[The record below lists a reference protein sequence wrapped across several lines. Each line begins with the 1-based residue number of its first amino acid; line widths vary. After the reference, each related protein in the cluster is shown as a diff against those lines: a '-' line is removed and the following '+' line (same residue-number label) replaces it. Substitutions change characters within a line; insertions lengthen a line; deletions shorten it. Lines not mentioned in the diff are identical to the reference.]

1 MLPVRRG
8 YPDDN
13 CPRAPQPADRNSIP
27 RWPIFGAKRQ
37 AARASCRRRIDQIFH
52 CDGNAGKWP
61 QNLLRSALTVDPR
74 SLASS
79 LVGQNIGECLQRWV
93 KCVDAG
99 EDRFCQFAG
108 RDSALRQ
115 GPSCFTKRAIGQRRT
130 ATRRFGLSLCS
141 TTLRQHNLRLG
152 RRVQQSIRPAPVR
165 PVIRVQALRWRTLDG
180 RRQKARCAH
189 GSSE

>member
-1 MLPVRRG
+1 MGRYSVRNGRPPEHLAG
-8 YPDDN
+8 VV
-13 CPRAPQPADRNSIP
+13 SIKSFTATGMP
-27 RWPIFGAKRQ
+27 
-37 AARASCRRRIDQIFH
+37 
-52 CDGNAGKWP
+52 GKWP
-61 QNLLRSALTVDPR
+61 QILLRSALTVDPR

-115 GPSCFTKRAIGQRRT
+115 GPSCFTERAIGQRRT

-141 TTLRQHNLRLG
+141 TTPVNTTSGLDVACSN
-152 RRVQQSIRPAPVR
+152 QSVPPRSDR
-165 PVIRVQALRWRTLDG
+165 
-180 RRQKARCAH
+180 
-189 GSSE
+189 SSELRPCDGEHSTDVVKRLAAPMDHPNEPQQRCKSTRLQLLAYGAMPVQ